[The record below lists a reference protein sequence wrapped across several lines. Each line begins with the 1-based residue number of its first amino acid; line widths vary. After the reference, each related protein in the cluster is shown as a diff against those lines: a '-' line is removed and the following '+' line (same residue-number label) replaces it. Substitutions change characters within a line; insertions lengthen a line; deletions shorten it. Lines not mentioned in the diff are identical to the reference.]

1 MWGLADWLGQD
12 QLRDVIIG
20 YNAADLDTP
29 TRVRART
36 NKHVCMRARNA
47 QTTAEIATALI

>member
-12 QLRDVIIG
+12 KLRDVIIG

-36 NKHVCMRARNA
+36 NKHECVRAR
-47 QTTAEIATALI
+47 EMRKP